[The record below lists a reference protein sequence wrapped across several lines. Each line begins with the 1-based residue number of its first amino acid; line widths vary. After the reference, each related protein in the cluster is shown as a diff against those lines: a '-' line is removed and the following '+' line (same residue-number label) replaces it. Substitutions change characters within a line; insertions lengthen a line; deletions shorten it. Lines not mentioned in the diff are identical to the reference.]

1 MPSPLYKLRD
11 YKETDRFE
19 LEHPVPLRWKPSYK
33 QYVLTESE
41 ANTQGIWLKEKNELV
56 AEIIFS
62 WQSKNVLHIDSI
74 TVLPKHR
81 GNGFGYDLIKLL
93 IEWALTSE
101 YYIITGEARQG
112 ASWHLFKNFGAEEI
126 LIYEDWHGTK
136 ENYVSFKMHL

>member
-11 YKETDRFE
+11 YKETDKFE
-19 LEHPVPLRWKPSYK
+19 LEHPALLRWKPSYK
-33 QYVLTESE
+33 EYMLTQD

-56 AEIIFS
+56 AEVIFS
-62 WQSKNVLHIDSI
+62 WQSKNILHIDSI
-74 TVLPKHR
+74 TVLPAHR
-81 GNGFGYDLIKLL
+81 GKGLGYDLIKLV
-93 IEWALTSE
+93 IEWGLASK